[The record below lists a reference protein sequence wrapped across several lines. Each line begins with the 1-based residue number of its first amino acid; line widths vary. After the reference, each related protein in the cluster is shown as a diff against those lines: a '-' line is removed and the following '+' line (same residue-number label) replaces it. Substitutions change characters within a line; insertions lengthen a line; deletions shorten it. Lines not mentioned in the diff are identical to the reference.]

1 MSEIADRSV
10 SQITVRDEKPKH
22 APDLF
27 EKKLYYEERDFYETR
42 SKNLIGK
49 KCLIKSSNNI

>member
-1 MSEIADRSV
+1 M
-10 SQITVRDEKPKH
+10 SQITVREEKPKGGL
-22 APDLF
+22 DLF
-27 EKKLYYEERDFYETR
+27 EKKVYYEEKDFYETR